1 MNLKETVL
9 RWVLKTQGGVEH
21 ICLSLLSCPCR
32 SHQSLQVAHLC
43 TRALC
48 VAKALGSLAFRDLVK
63 FLYLVLLPLIAES
76 RILVVVEVSRQ
87 GTFLLSLALII
98 NPARPDLYSWF

>member
-1 MNLKETVL
+1 M
-9 RWVLKTQGGVEH
+9 
-21 ICLSLLSCPCR
+21 
-32 SHQSLQVAHLC
+32 
-43 TRALC
+43 
-48 VAKALGSLAFRDLVK
+48 AKALGSLAFRDLVK